1 MLIVIVEIKQI
12 LVGTAAADGLISCD
26 SLLVG
31 SDNSIFGGS
40 GYNTSL
46 SLCILGRCS

>member
-12 LVGTAAADGLISCD
+12 LIGTAAADGLISRD
-26 SLLVG
+26 GLV
-31 SDNSIFGGS
+31 SSIVAGR

-46 SLCILGRCS
+46 SLCMLGSC